1 VTLVVLLSMGKR
13 EELIHLRE
21 ELVHLLLLLLLVVV
35 EFHLPLLQHSHLLL
49 LLQILRL
56 RHKRLHVQL
65 VLQHLKRPSRR
76 SLAR

>member
-1 VTLVVLLSMGKR
+1 MVLLSMGKCK
-13 EELIHLRE
+13 ELVHLRE
-21 ELVHLLLLLLLVVV
+21 ELVHLLLLLIFLLV
-35 EFHLPLLQHSHLLL
+35 EFHLLLLQQSHLLL

-76 SLAR
+76 SLTR

>member
-1 VTLVVLLSMGKR
+1 MVLLSMGKR
-13 EELIHLRE
+13 EEL
-21 ELVHLLLLLLLVVV
+21 VHLLLLFV
-35 EFHLPLLQHSHLLL
+35 EFHLLLFQRSHLLL

-76 SLAR
+76 SLTR

>member
-1 VTLVVLLSMGKR
+1 MTLVVLLSMGKC
-13 EELIHLRE
+13 EELLLLIFL
-21 ELVHLLLLLLLVVV
+21 LVEFHLLLL
-35 EFHLPLLQHSHLLL
+35 QQSHLLL

-76 SLAR
+76 SLTR